1 MFLLAISRYFGGSI
15 GELAH
20 LLGLGMKVGVRAGLR
35 GESSGKREEV
45 VEITADISSN
55 TAA

>member
-1 MFLLAISRYFGGSI
+1 M

-55 TAA
+55 TAAQLEE